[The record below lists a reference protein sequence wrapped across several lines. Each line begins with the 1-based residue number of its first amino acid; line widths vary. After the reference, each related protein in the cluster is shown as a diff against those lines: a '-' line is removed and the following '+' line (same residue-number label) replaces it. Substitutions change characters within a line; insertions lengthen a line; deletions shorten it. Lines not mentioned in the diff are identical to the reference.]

1 MYTFGLPLVAND
13 QVGKI
18 GYLWQHEVGV
28 DQLVPAG
35 NFTNP
40 IPSSF
45 TTPTISFAS
54 FNPLK
59 QLTGIDRWMEVKKIE
74 PDFRMDKP
82 EDTMSVV
89 INTKEYAQ
97 SPTISSEPIVFT
109 GATPKID
116 YYYQGRQL
124 TFTFASTNYFEMGH
138 VMITVNIGDGQ

>member
-1 MYTFGLPLVAND
+1 MF
-13 QVGKI
+13 
-18 GYLWQHEVGV
+18 
-28 DQLVPAG
+28 
-35 NFTNP
+35 
-40 IPSSF
+40 S
-45 TTPTISFAS
+45 
-54 FNPLK
+54 PLK

-97 SPTISSEPIVFT
+97 SPTISSEQIVFS

-138 VMITVNIGDGQ
+138 VMITVNLGDGQ